1 MKLTWH
7 NEKRKIK
14 DLVPYVANPRQ
25 ITDKQAKDL
34 KASLDKFG
42 LAEPITINT
51 DNTIIGGHQRK
62 KILENLV
69 GVDPDYEVDVWVP
82 DRELSIDE
90 MRELNVRLNK
100 NVAGWD
106 FDTLANN
113 FELDDLLDWGFEK
126 SDLDLDLDLWM
137 PDPPEDAE
145 PQIDRAEELREIWGV
160 ETGQLWQLGE
170 HRLICGDC
178 TDGEVVRLLMGEQ
191 RAHICWTDPP
201 WNVAYGQSINNTR
214 TDNPMGWKKRTI
226 ANDNLGDKFPEFVDG
241 FVAQI
246 HETLVPG
253 GILYMAMSAQE
264 WGVIMQ
270 ALTESGFH
278 WSSTIIWAKDSLVF
292 SRKDYHTQ
300 YEPIWYGWR
309 DDAARVCVVDDRKQS
324 DLWQIPRPKRSDE
337 HPTMKPVEL
346 VERAIRNS
354 SKSGDVVFEPF
365 AGSGTDIIA
374 CERSGR
380 KCMAIELEPKYVAVA
395 IQRWVDMTGG
405 EPVLV
410 E

>member
-126 SDLDLDLDLWM
+126 SELDLEM
-137 PDPPEDAE
+137 YYA
-145 PQIDRAEELREIWGV
+145 
-160 ETGQLWQLGE
+160 
-170 HRLICGDC
+170 
-178 TDGEVVRLLMGEQ
+178 
-191 RAHICWTDPP
+191 
-201 WNVAYGQSINNTR
+201 
-214 TDNPMGWKKRTI
+214 
-226 ANDNLGDKFPEFVDG
+226 PEFEEYDES
-241 FVAQI
+241 VA
-246 HETLVPG
+246 
-253 GILYMAMSAQE
+253 
-264 WGVIMQ
+264 
-270 ALTESGFH
+270 
-278 WSSTIIWAKDSLVF
+278 
-292 SRKDYHTQ
+292 
-300 YEPIWYGWR
+300 
-309 DDAARVCVVDDRKQS
+309 DDVEMIEC
-324 DLWQIPRPKRSDE
+324 PNCGHHFPK
-337 HPTMKPVEL
+337 
-346 VERAIRNS
+346 
-354 SKSGDVVFEPF
+354 
-365 AGSGTDIIA
+365 
-374 CERSGR
+374 
-380 KCMAIELEPKYVAVA
+380 
-395 IQRWVDMTGG
+395 
-405 EPVLV
+405 
-410 E
+410 

>member
-126 SDLDLDLDLWM
+126 SDLDLDLWM

-178 TDGEVVRLLMGEQ
+178 TDRAVVERLLGDDKPSLMV
-191 RAHICWTDPP
+191 TDPP
-201 WNVAYGQSINNTR
+201 YGVEYESE
-214 TDNPMGWKKRTI
+214 K
-226 ANDNLGDKFPEFVDG
+226 
-241 FVAQI
+241 
-246 HETLVPG
+246 
-253 GILYMAMSAQE
+253 
-264 WGVIMQ
+264 GVV
-270 ALTESGFH
+270 TN
-278 WSSTIIWAKDSLVF
+278 
-292 SRKDYHTQ
+292 
-300 YEPIWYGWR
+300 
-309 DDAARVCVVDDRKQS
+309 DDRFDWS
-324 DLWQIPRPKRSDE
+324 DAYNLF
-337 HPTMKPVEL
+337 
-346 VERAIRNS
+346 
-354 SKSGDVVFEPF
+354 SGDVAYVWHGERTSLDVGINLRSCGFEIRSRIVWVKPSLTMGRGHYHFQHEGAWYAVKTGAVSHWCGDHKQSTVWNIDRENHQHPTVKPIECMERPIKNHESEFVYDPF
-365 AGSGTDIIA
+365 LGSGTTLIA
-374 CERSGR
+374 CERLGR
-380 KCMAIELEPKYVAVA
+380 KCRAVEISPAYVAVA
-395 IQRWVDMTGG
+395 IQRWVDVTGK